1 MTWIPP
7 GTTPQL
13 ALTTLIS
20 HYHPHPQA
28 KLALALYHHDKLIH
42 ARPLYHEHTI
52 KVGTSR
58 DCDLQLER
66 DMHVDPWHMTL
77 RLDAL
82 GWSAQDQHT
91 KHGTYING
99 RRFYDTIPVRP
110 LDELGF
116 GSYVLRLLDESLEP
130 PGPLRIGPP
139 KAQPI
144 YLHVYE
150 QDRSLSQHAIQGKTR
165 VTIGRQIE
173 SDVQLPGALVSRLH
187 VELLYKQG
195 SWWAKDCGSFNGTLF
210 NRQRMEQPQRLSDGD
225 RLGIG
230 GYELEFKRSPAIH
243 EVEAP
248 KLQALPTLS
257 APAQSAPAIK
267 APLLPSAAL
276 SPSGSAAL
284 KLPFTL
290 LVRAKQQPAR
300 LFRSAS
306 PALLIGRSSQCD
318 IVLDEEYISRQHAQ
332 LTLTQVG
339 LAIAP
344 LKENTKVYID
354 GKRILQ
360 TQVLRPGERIFIG
373 EHELV
378 LLPNT
383 PTPWCLIPLIDVMVQ
398 DPRGQWSRLA
408 FAQPT
413 ITIGR
418 MPQCDIELNDVKASR
433 LHASFIVTAD
443 RVILRDNQSTNGIEV
458 NDTPVRGER
467 AIMPGDIIKIGKHN
481 IQLDRRGSWRPVVA
495 NVDVER

>member
-7 GTTPQL
+7 GTSPQL
-13 ALTTLIS
+13 ALTALIS

-28 KLALALYHHDKLIH
+28 KLALALYHHDQLIH
-42 ARPLYHEHTI
+42 TRPLHHEHTI

-58 DCDLQLER
+58 DCDIQLER
-66 DMHVDPWHMTL
+66 DAHVDPWQMTL
-77 RLDAL
+77 RLDAT
-82 GWSAQDQHT
+82 GWSARDQSST
-91 KHGTYING
+91 HGTYING
-99 RRFYDTIPVRP
+99 RRFYDAIPVRP

-116 GSYVLRLLDESLEP
+116 GAYVVRLLDESLDP
-130 PGPLRIGPP
+130 PGPLRVGPP

-144 YLHVYE
+144 YLNIYE
-150 QDRSLSQHAIQGKTR
+150 QERPLSQHAIQGKTR

-195 SWWAKDCGSFNGTLF
+195 SWWAKDCGSFNGTLY
-210 NRQRMEQPQRLSDGD
+210 NRQRLEQPQRLSDGD

-230 GYELEFKRSPAIH
+230 GYELEFKRRPHAPDATPA
-243 EVEAP
+243 P
-248 KLQALPTLS
+248 PQPTLS
-257 APAQSAPAIK
+257 ASVQPAPKLNPPS
-267 APLLPSAAL
+267 LPSAAL
-276 SPSGSAAL
+276 PPAGSASL
-284 KLPFTL
+284 KLPYTL
-290 LVRAKQQPAR
+290 KVHAKHMPVR

-306 PALLIGRSSQCD
+306 PSLLIGRSSQCD

-344 LKENTKVYID
+344 LKEHTKVYID
-354 GKRILQ
+354 GKRVLQ
-360 TQVLRPGERIFIG
+360 AQVLRPGERIFIG

-383 PTPWCLIPLIDVMVQ
+383 PTPWCMIPLIDVMVQ
-398 DPRGQWSRLA
+398 DPQGQWSRLP

-433 LHASFIVTAD
+433 LHASLLVTAD

-458 NDTPVRGER
+458 NDTPVRRER
-467 AIMPGDIIKIGKHN
+467 AILPGDIIKIGKHT
-481 IQLDRRGSWRPVVA
+481 IQLDRRGSWRPSVA
-495 NVDVER
+495 NTDIEH